1 MPGPGMELIGEE
13 EIQEVLDVLRGGYLF
28 RYGISLGSEV
38 DPRFKGKVYQVE
50 KEIADYCGLRH
61 AVAVNSGTSALLTAL
76 AGLGIGPGDEVIVPG
91 YTFIASLSSIV
102 YSRAVPVLAEV
113 DRTFNLDPEDV
124 QAKITPRTKAI
135 MAVHMM
141 GNPARLD
148 ELRAIADERGLLLVE
163 DCCQAFGA
171 TYKGRPV
178 GSIGHAGAF
187 SFNVYKTITSGDG
200 GMVVTN
206 DEEVYT
212 RCFAF
217 HDQGHSPLR
226 TGVEIGKRPFIG
238 LDFRFTEL
246 QAAVLL
252 AQFRKLPQI
261 VSHLR
266 ANKKRYKEIIA
277 NLPGLEFRE
286 ITDPEGECATMLTV
300 ILPNEAVARNI
311 ADELGTKVAADAG
324 WHVYSNMEQILEQ
337 RTVTA
342 EKCPFTCSPYADR
355 GGNMQYRKGML
366 PRTDALLARSL
377 NISIGVSDPGLSSA
391 FGVTMRDGLEV
402 VEERATRFTQV
413 AARYLNRSRA
423 VSDSGAVT
431 GGARS

>member
-13 EIQEVLDVLRGGYLF
+13 EIQEVLEVLRGGYLF

-50 KEIADYCGLRH
+50 REIAEYCGLRH

-76 AGLGIGPGDEVIVPG
+76 AGLGVGPGDEVIAPG

-102 YSRAVPVLAEV
+102 FSRAIPVLAEV
-113 DRTFNLDPEDV
+113 DRTFNLDPQDV
-124 QAKITPRTKAI
+124 KRKITPRTRAI

-141 GNPARLD
+141 GNPARLN
-148 ELRAIADERGLLLVE
+148 ELRAIADEHGLFLIE

-171 TYKGRPV
+171 TYHGRPV

-200 GMVVTN
+200 GMVVTD

-261 VSHLR
+261 VKHLR
-266 ANKKRYKEIIA
+266 TNKRRYKEILSDI
-277 NLPGLEFRE
+277 PGLEFRE

-300 ILPNEAVARNI
+300 ILPSEAVARKI
-311 ADELGTKVAADAG
+311 AHDLGTKVAADAG

-342 EKCPFTCSPYADR
+342 EKCPFTCSPYTGR
-355 GGNMQYRKGML
+355 GGNMRYAKGML
-366 PRTDALLARSL
+366 PQTDALLARSL

-391 FGVTMRDGLEV
+391 FGVTMRDGLDV
-402 VEERATRFTQV
+402 VEERAARFRDVALKYLKAPHV
-413 AARYLNRSRA
+413 AAS
-423 VSDSGAVT
+423 VS
-431 GGARS
+431 

>member
-1 MPGPGMELIGEE
+1 
-13 EIQEVLDVLRGGYLF
+13 
-28 RYGISLGSEV
+28 
-38 DPRFKGKVYQVE
+38 
-50 KEIADYCGLRH
+50 
-61 AVAVNSGTSALLTAL
+61 
-76 AGLGIGPGDEVIVPG
+76 
-91 YTFIASLSSIV
+91 
-102 YSRAVPVLAEV
+102 
-113 DRTFNLDPEDV
+113 
-124 QAKITPRTKAI
+124 RTKAI

-148 ELRAIADERGLLLVE
+148 ELRAIADERGLILVE

-252 AQFRKLPQI
+252 AQLRKLPQI
-261 VSHLR
+261 LNHLR
-266 ANKKRYKEIIA
+266 TNKRRFKELISD
-277 NLPGLEFRE
+277 LPGLEFRE
-286 ITDPEGECATMLTV
+286 ITDPAGECATMLTV
-300 ILPNEAVARNI
+300 ILPGEDVARKI
-311 ADELGTKVAADAG
+311 AHDLGTKVAADAG

-337 RTVTA
+337 RTVTP
-342 EKCPFTCSPYADR
+342 EKCPFACSPYTSR
-355 GGNMQYRKGML
+355 GGEIRYWKGML
-366 PRTDALLARSL
+366 PRTAALLAPPFTTG
-377 NISIGVSDPGLSSA
+377 IGVSDPGLASA
-391 FGVTMRDGLEV
+391 FGVTMRDGLKE
-402 VEERATRFTQV
+402 VEEP
-413 AARYLNRSRA
+413 AARFREVAGPHLK
-423 VSDSGAVT
+423 GH
-431 GGARS
+431 